1 MPFPGGERAVLST
14 GDDAVYKELVD
25 CQQDL
30 IVKFSPEGRLLFVN
44 PAYCAAV
51 GKTKEELTGSVFM
64 PVTSE
69 RYSDIMATQMTR
81 LFRPPFACTV
91 EQWLPSPQG
100 LRCIS
105 WSAKSI
111 LDTNGRVSA
120 IVAIGRDITRLR
132 QEQRA
137 IRRRHDDLLLVVES
151 GKQMYYT
158 HSPDHVM
165 MYVSPRLRALLG
177 CHLHVGKR
185 LWTDY
190 LTDNPVNTQGLERTL
205 RAIATGRREPSY
217 RLELAGCEGAR
228 IWVEVDEIPV
238 VQDGRTIAIAG
249 SIVDITEKKQVDEG
263 IIEAEIL
270 LKGSRGEKSGSG
282 DTEKSSRRL
291 FRSIFT
297 PPPDDDQEEDVFAGV
312 PTNIR

>member
-1 MPFPGGERAVLST
+1 MLST

-25 CQQDL
+25 SQQDL
-30 IVKFSPEGRLLFVN
+30 IVKFSPEGHLLIVN

-51 GKTKEELTGSVFM
+51 GKTKEELTGSIFM

-69 RYSDIMATQMTR
+69 RYSDAMASRMTR

-111 LDTNGRVSA
+111 LDGNGRVSA
-120 IVAIGRDITRLR
+120 IVATGRDITRLR
-132 QEQRA
+132 QEKRA
-137 IRRRHDDLLLVVES
+137 IRKRHDDLMLVIEN
-151 GKQMYYT
+151 GKQMYYSHT
-158 HSPDHVM
+158 PDHVV
-165 MYVSPRLRALLG
+165 MYVSPRLCNLLG
-177 CHLHVGKR
+177 CHPHTGKR

-190 LTDNPVNTQGLERTL
+190 LTDNPSNSEGLERTL

-217 RLELAGCEGAR
+217 RLELAGRDGTR

-238 VQDGRTIAIAG
+238 VRDGKTVAIAG
-249 SIVDITEKKQVDEG
+249 AVIDVTEKKQVDEG
-263 IIEAEIL
+263 IAEAEIL
-270 LKGSRGEKSGSG
+270 LQGSRSGQSG
-282 DTEKSSRRL
+282 PAATEKSSQGFFQSL
-291 FRSIFT
+291 FT
-297 PPPDDDQEEDVFAGV
+297 PSPDDDEEDDVFSSLL
-312 PTNIR
+312 TNIR

>member
-1 MPFPGGERAVLST
+1 MSAG
-14 GDDAVYKELVD
+14 GDDADYKELVD

-51 GKTKEELTGSVFM
+51 GKTKDELIGSIFM

-69 RYSDIMATQMTR
+69 RYSDVMASRMTR

-111 LDTNGRVSA
+111 LDGNGGVSA
-120 IVAIGRDITRLR
+120 IVATGRDITRLR
-132 QEQRA
+132 KEQRA
-137 IRRRHDDLLLVVES
+137 IRKRYDDLMLVVES
-151 GKQMYYT
+151 GKQMHYT
-158 HSPDHVM
+158 HSLDHVVM
-165 MYVSPRLRALLG
+165 FVSPRLRALLG
-177 CHLHVGKR
+177 CRPHAGKR

-190 LTDNPVNTQGLERTL
+190 LTDNPTNAEGLERTL

-217 RLELAGCEGAR
+217 RLELAGREGAR
-228 IWVEVDEIPV
+228 IWVEVNEMPV
-238 VQDGRTIAIAG
+238 VRDGKIVAIAG
-249 SIVDITEKKQVDEG
+249 SLMDVTEKKQVDEG

-270 LKGSRGEKSGSG
+270 LKGSGSGKKSGTNNGKEASN
-282 DTEKSSRRL
+282 TKKPLAL
-291 FRSIFT
+291 FRSIFSGEKAA
-297 PPPDDDQEEDVFAGV
+297 DDDDVLIDIPED
-312 PTNIR
+312 IR